1 MYFNCVEGCNEIL
14 SQCLKIY
21 KDVENNPAI
30 NQWHKIAALRLA
42 REVQNH
48 KFRMFQN
55 GPEIGTLHEKVEEL
69 RRFASEDRS
78 DTFIKRGDSLP
89 LFSPSSSPYKDFNV
103 RDLDKP

>member
-1 MYFNCVEGCNEIL
+1 
-14 SQCLKIY
+14 LKIY
-21 KDVENNPAI
+21 KNVENNPAI
-30 NQWHKIAALRLA
+30 NNGTDSS
-42 REVQNH
+42 VQNH

-69 RRFASEDRS
+69 RRFASEDMS